1 MELNKLELL
10 HTQELVNGLTAVYLN
25 AAKDGDPR
33 LTAIRV
39 DARSFIACD
48 RYTVGHYQHTDVTPT
63 DDYML
68 VDRTAA
74 EWLCKQKPLYYGHHT
89 AIFEPHQ
96 VSLVNEFGALIGVS
110 AFTER
115 EENPAY
121 PPIEK
126 LLNTSPAKDVLPL
139 RLSAQHLTKFT
150 TAATR
155 ASRDKNNQVLV
166 LTPTGSANPTK
177 PGPVEIEIPAI
188 PGFKGLLQPNIVL
201 R

>member
-25 AAKDGDPR
+25 AAKDDDPR
-33 LTAIRV
+33 LNGIRV
-39 DARSFIACD
+39 DSGSFIACD
-48 RYTVGHYQHTDVTPT
+48 RYTIGLYLHTAGGQA
-63 DDYML
+63 DDYFL
-68 VDRTAA
+68 IHRSAA
-74 EWLCKQKPLYYGHHT
+74 EWLCKQKPLSYGHHT

-96 VSLVNEFGALIGVS
+96 VSLVNEFDTLIGVS
-110 AFTER
+110 AFT
-115 EENPAY
+115 PIDQPY

-126 LLNTSPAKDVLPL
+126 LLATNPAKDAIPL